1 MSVVGP
7 QNKALSMN
15 KSMYPEERREL
26 RILAALREYLR
37 SLSENDEDEDEAQL
51 GERGVLG

>member
-26 RILAALREYLR
+26 RILAALSEYLR
-37 SLSENDEDEDEAQL
+37 SLSENDEDETQL